1 MTQTSILQHIADAKK
16 AHLRWVKR
24 ADHLISGLPVDKE
37 FIPLEATSCGFGLW
51 VYSEGAKLRLVPS
64 IDNLMNRIEHHHNDL
79 HDAYMDIYKIF
90 FIMPQQRSILHKI
103 LTFNSKI
110 VSSSEKEKARAHFK
124 YLKRSSEELLAV
136 LDILEEKVKQMTSDE
151 VENLK

>member
-1 MTQTSILQHIADAKK
+1 MTQATILQHISDAKK

-24 ADHLISGLPVDKE
+24 ADHLIIGLPVDKE
-37 FIPLEATSCGFGLW
+37 FIPLEATTCGFGLW
-51 VYSEGAKLRLVPS
+51 VYGEGAKLRLVPS

-90 FIMPQQRSILHKI
+90 FIMPQQRSMLHKI
-103 LTFNSKI
+103 LTLNSKI
-110 VSSSEKEKARAHFK
+110 VSSSEKEKAKAHFK
-124 YLKRSSEELLAV
+124 YLKRSSEELLTV
-136 LDILEEKVKQMTSDE
+136 LDILEEKVRKMTLYE